1 MFFFLVGFLLSG
13 CSLPALHFP
22 NMICLYMRISGPLSH
37 SELIKCLNISL
48 WSAELPFDTAFCDTC
63 LCLFVL
69 RKRFIFR
76 DFLHS
81 CSSYFK
87 FTVWKYSMSGVCE
100 ENGDDFCAGGGEKTQ
115 TKANKSA
122 RSSDWLLL
130 PGKAPFC
137 FQGVMNQSL
146 NFWLGLARCPSM
158 LRSCAWLSW
167 LSMLQSG

>member
-1 MFFFLVGFLLSG
+1 MLNYILPAVSFFFLVGFLLSG
-13 CSLPALHFP
+13 CSLPALQFP

-87 FTVWKYSMSGVCE
+87 FTVWKYSMSGICE
-100 ENGDDFCAGGGEKTQ
+100 ENGDDFCAGGEKPRQKQ
-115 TKANKSA
+115 TNQPVPVTGYCCLE
-122 RSSDWLLL
+122 RH
-130 PGKAPFC
+130 PFASR
-137 FQGVMNQSL
+137 GWWISPL
-146 NFWLGLARCPSM
+146 T
-158 LRSCAWLSW
+158 
-167 LSMLQSG
+167 SG

>member
-1 MFFFLVGFLLSG
+1 MLNYILPAVSFFFLVGFLLSG
-13 CSLPALHFP
+13 CSLPALQFP

-37 SELIKCLNISL
+37 SELIKRLNISL

-100 ENGDDFCAGGGEKTQ
+100 ENGDDFCAGGGE
-115 TKANKSA
+115 NPDKSKQISPFQWLA
-122 RSSDWLLL
+122 TAAWKGTLLL
-130 PGKAPFC
+130 PGGDESVP
-137 FQGVMNQSL
+137 
-146 NFWLGLARCPSM
+146 
-158 LRSCAWLSW
+158 
-167 LSMLQSG
+167 